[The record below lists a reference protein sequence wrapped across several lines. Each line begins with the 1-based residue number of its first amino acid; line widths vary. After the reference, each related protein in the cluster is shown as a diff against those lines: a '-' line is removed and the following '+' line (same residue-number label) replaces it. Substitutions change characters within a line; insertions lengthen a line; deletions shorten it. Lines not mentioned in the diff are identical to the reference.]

1 MSFHNPV
8 EERATQIQAVQ
19 CTQQNKKYKLVY
31 QLYLELL
38 IILSGGGGMQITQ
51 TTQLNK
57 VNKARK
63 KRKILELMTIFIWNM
78 YQLLVA

>member
-38 IILSGGGGMQITQ
+38 IILSEEGG
-51 TTQLNK
+51 
-57 VNKARK
+57 VCR
-63 KRKILELMTIFIWNM
+63 
-78 YQLLVA
+78 

>member
-38 IILSGGGGMQITQ
+38 IILSGGGYADNTDN
-51 TTQLNK
+51 TVK
-57 VNKARK
+57 
-63 KRKILELMTIFIWNM
+63 
-78 YQLLVA
+78 